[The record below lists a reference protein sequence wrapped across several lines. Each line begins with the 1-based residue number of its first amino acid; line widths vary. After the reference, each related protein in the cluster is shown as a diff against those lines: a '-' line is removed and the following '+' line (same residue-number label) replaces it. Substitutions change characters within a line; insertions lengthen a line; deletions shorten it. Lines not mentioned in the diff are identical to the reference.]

1 MQKNYEKNDKLMI
14 SIFLFVAYV
23 KENLCNLIYRQLL
36 NAHHTKKTKGRILV
50 CRRQTWM
57 QEKEDTC
64 HNEYDFFLLG
74 PLCDTKE

>member
-1 MQKNYEKNDKLMI
+1 MVISKNYEKIIMFD
-14 SIFLFVAYV
+14 IFLFV

-36 NAHHTKKTKGRILV
+36 NAHHTKKTKGRILLS
-50 CRRQTWM
+50 RRQTWM

-64 HNEYDFFLLG
+64 HNEDDFFLLG